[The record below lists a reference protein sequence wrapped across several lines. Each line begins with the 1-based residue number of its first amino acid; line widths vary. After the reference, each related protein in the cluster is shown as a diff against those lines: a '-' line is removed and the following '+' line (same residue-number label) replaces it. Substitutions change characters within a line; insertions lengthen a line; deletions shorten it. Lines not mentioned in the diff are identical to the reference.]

1 MNRLPQPGVIIPSSH
16 LDLLRVMAR
25 CDGRNTRDRNTL
37 GGILVEPVWSWNR
50 RELWQRLN

>member
-1 MNRLPQPGVIIPSSH
+1 MNRLPQPGVIMLSSH

-25 CDGRNTRDRNTL
+25 CEGRDTPDRNTP
-37 GGILVEPVWSWNR
+37 GGILVETVWSWKR